1 MKLPVI
7 SGAQA
12 VKALRRIGYEVDVQ
26 EGSHIVLRH
35 SQRESSQALQYPHH
49 GQRILTAIRQ
59 KRRFQTLPLTRI
71 HTTSYHPIPCKT
83 GFVTVSHRHAFIAQ
97 TRQSVL
103 GRPYS

>member
-35 SQRESSQALQYPHH
+35 SQPPHRRLSVPNHKELAKGTLRAL
-49 GQRILTAIRQ
+49 IRASG
-59 KRRFQTLPLTRI
+59 L
-71 HTTSYHPIPCKT
+71 
-83 GFVTVSHRHAFIAQ
+83 TVSEF
-97 TRQSVL
+97 VDL
-103 GRPYS
+103 L